1 MQLLKLSDSVNFMR
15 LRFPAM
21 VLSTLLILGSFV
33 SLGVNSLNWGLDFT
47 GGTLIEVGYEDAAN
61 LSDIRGKLNDA
72 NFGDA
77 IVQNFGS
84 SQDVLIRI
92 SPRDGVKAVTIG
104 EQVLEALRADGTA
117 VDMRRIEFVGPNVG
131 EELTEQGGLAMLVA
145 LLCILVYV
153 AMRFEWRFAL
163 GSVSALT
170 HDVILTLGLFSV
182 LQIEFDLTVLAAVL
196 AVIGYSLND
205 TIVVCDR
212 IRENFRKIRKG
223 EPVDII
229 NTSLTQTLNRTI
241 ITSLTTVLVL
251 VALFYKGGAL
261 IHGFATALL
270 FGVVV
275 GTYSSIYIASS
286 VALALGISKEDL
298 MPPQVEK
305 EGADLVVGH
314 HPHVSQGFE
323 IYKNVPIFYSL
334 GNFTMWKKNLRKNC
348 YHSFF
353 LNIEIQDNKLSN
365 INLVPFQINKNGL
378 NLTSKNEFSK
388 KMIELNSFLPKS
400 EKIWQAYLNR
410 INSKGNLF
418 SEHLSFF
425 YNFDEYVYK
434 QVNKYTN
441 LSKKYSDLNYLKNE
455 FQDDFNYKYIL
466 DKWQIKN
473 NSNIFSLLKNI
484 FNPLYKVLFIVKKI
498 LIKFKVKIYR

>member
-1 MQLLKLSDSVNFMR
+1 MQLLKLSDTVNFMR
-15 LRFPAM
+15 LRIPAM
-21 VLSTLLILGSFV
+21 VLSTILILGSFV
-33 SLGVNSLNWGLDFT
+33 SLGMNSLNWGLDFT
-47 GGTLIEVGYEDAAN
+47 GGTLIEVGYPDSAN
-61 LSDIRGKLNDA
+61 LESIRAQLNEA
-72 NFGDA
+72 NFEDA

-92 SPRDGVKAVTIG
+92 APRDGVKAATIG
-104 EQVLEALRADGTA
+104 EQVLSALRADGTT

-163 GSVSALT
+163 GSVSALA

-205 TIVVCDR
+205 TIVVSDR

-223 EPVDII
+223 EPVEII
-229 NTSLTQTLNRTI
+229 NISLTQTLNRTI

-270 FGVVV
+270 FGVIV
-275 GTYSSIYIASS
+275 GTYSSVYIASS

-305 EGADLVVGH
+305 EGADLD
-314 HPHVSQGFE
+314 PM
-323 IYKNVPIFYSL
+323 P
-334 GNFTMWKKNLRKNC
+334 
-348 YHSFF
+348 
-353 LNIEIQDNKLSN
+353 
-365 INLVPFQINKNGL
+365 
-378 NLTSKNEFSK
+378 
-388 KMIELNSFLPKS
+388 
-400 EKIWQAYLNR
+400 
-410 INSKGNLF
+410 
-418 SEHLSFF
+418 
-425 YNFDEYVYK
+425 
-434 QVNKYTN
+434 
-441 LSKKYSDLNYLKNE
+441 
-455 FQDDFNYKYIL
+455 
-466 DKWQIKN
+466 
-473 NSNIFSLLKNI
+473 
-484 FNPLYKVLFIVKKI
+484 
-498 LIKFKVKIYR
+498 

>member
-1 MQLLKLSDSVNFMR
+1 MQLLKLSDTVNFMR
-15 LRFPAM
+15 LRIPAM
-21 VLSTLLILGSFV
+21 VLSTVLILGSFV
-33 SLGVNSLNWGLDFT
+33 SLGVNSLNWGLDLT

-61 LSDIRGKLNDA
+61 LEGIRAQLNEA
-72 NFGDA
+72 NFEDA

-92 SPRDGVKAVTIG
+92 APRDGVKAVTIG
-104 EQVLEALRADGTA
+104 EQVLTALRADGTE

-163 GSVSALT
+163 GSVSALA

-223 EPVDII
+223 EPVEII
-229 NTSLTQTLNRTI
+229 NISLTQTLNRTI

-275 GTYSSIYIASS
+275 GTYSSVYIASS

-305 EGADLVVGH
+305 EGADLD
-314 HPHVSQGFE
+314 PM
-323 IYKNVPIFYSL
+323 P
-334 GNFTMWKKNLRKNC
+334 
-348 YHSFF
+348 
-353 LNIEIQDNKLSN
+353 
-365 INLVPFQINKNGL
+365 
-378 NLTSKNEFSK
+378 
-388 KMIELNSFLPKS
+388 
-400 EKIWQAYLNR
+400 
-410 INSKGNLF
+410 
-418 SEHLSFF
+418 
-425 YNFDEYVYK
+425 
-434 QVNKYTN
+434 
-441 LSKKYSDLNYLKNE
+441 
-455 FQDDFNYKYIL
+455 
-466 DKWQIKN
+466 
-473 NSNIFSLLKNI
+473 
-484 FNPLYKVLFIVKKI
+484 
-498 LIKFKVKIYR
+498 